1 MNWLPAVAEP
11 SDRAQRRVVITG
23 GARGIGAGL
32 AASFAAGGFAVGL
45 IGRDQQRLA
54 ETARTLEEGTPRQRR
69 ACTG

>member
-1 MNWLPAVAEP
+1 MSWHPAVAEP

-45 IGRDQQRLA
+45 IGRDQ
-54 ETARTLEEGTPRQRR
+54 
-69 ACTG
+69 